1 MDEELFPRDRRPDEP
16 AEGVRIIGA
25 EEAEKAIEREDV
37 ARRLPHDAPRF
48 GDRPDAPP
56 GDGPRPAI
64 RFPLSGASDPSDIER
79 HAVVPPEPV
88 NMPHWTEP
96 ATGEVPA
103 ILSSGTDEDAD
114 DLDAWSTF
122 SSSQPRWR
130 GEGTD
135 FERDEFDDFSRL
147 ADDETQI
154 GAMDPNRPDPEEF
167 FEFDEPDAGVVAPAA
182 PSTRAISSDPRRTR
196 QRARPPTDPGRDV
209 QQAALVGVGIAA
221 LFLLLAKAGPKYVM
235 VIAIAVIV
243 LAAIELFTALRRAG
257 YKPATLLGIT
267 AAAMLPIAAYWKGEA
282 AYPVVLFLT
291 AAFGLLWY
299 LAGAGGDDSPVL
311 GVASTMLVVGYV
323 VVLGSFAALILTLPS
338 GIGVLYGAILTT
350 VGYDVGAFFVGRSLG
365 TRPMSSA
372 SPNKTFEGLAAG
384 WIASVLVSVVV
395 LGHISPWDEIGF
407 GEKALFGLIA
417 ALAATLGDLC
427 ESVLKRDLG
436 VKDMGTLLPGHGG
449 VLDRF
454 DALLFVLPATYYAAR
469 ILIF

>member
-1 MDEELFPRDRRPDEP
+1 MDDELFPRDQRPDEP

-64 RFPLSGASDPSDIER
+64 RFPLSGASDPGDIER
-79 HAVVPPEPV
+79 PAIVPPDPV
-88 NMPHWTEP
+88 TMPHWTEP

-103 ILSSGTDEDAD
+103 VLASGSDDDD
-114 DLDAWSTF
+114 DLDAWSSF

-135 FERDEFDDFSRL
+135 FDRDDFDDFSRL

-154 GAMDPNRPDPEEF
+154 GALDPNRPDPEEF
-167 FEFDEPDAGVVAPAA
+167 FEFEPADAGYTPPPA
-182 PSTRAISSDPRRTR
+182 PSTRSISSDPRRAR
-196 QRARPPTDPGRDV
+196 QRTRPTSDPGRDV
-209 QQAALVGVGIAA
+209 QQAAAVGVAIAA
-221 LFLLLAKAGPKYVM
+221 AFLLLAAAGPKFVM

-267 AAAMLPIAAYWKGEA
+267 AAVTLPLAAYWKGEA

-299 LAGAGGDDSPVL
+299 LAGAGGDDSPIL

-323 VVLGSFAALILTLPS
+323 VVLGSFSALILTLPS

-384 WIASVLVSVVV
+384 WIASVLVSIVV

-407 GEKALFGLIA
+407 GQKALFGLAA